1 MDDGDQ
7 LQDLVDP
14 LQVLEVKPGERHSA
28 APDIIISMVERV
40 VEMVRQA

>member
-28 APDIIISMVERV
+28 APTIVLSYING
-40 VEMVRQA
+40 